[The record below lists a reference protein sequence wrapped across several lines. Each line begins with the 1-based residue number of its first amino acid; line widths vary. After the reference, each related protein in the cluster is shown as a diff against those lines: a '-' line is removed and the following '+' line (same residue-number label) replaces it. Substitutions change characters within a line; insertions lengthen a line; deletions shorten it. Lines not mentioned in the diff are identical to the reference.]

1 MNLTDPHLAY
11 SDWSDR
17 GYLRGLPHGILRDS
31 PEIAALIE
39 TPPVEDIRFRGEHL
53 TVHATTEEAYAV
65 LREEWFGL
73 GASTWVRFRSPTA
86 ARAWTHQV
94 AAYWLYDEAGAR
106 HGIGFASWGG
116 AGWAAERDL
125 TAGRWHV
132 AVGTHPTVTYRST
145 ETDDPATG
153 WQFLADVLDRAGYPA
168 ETWPLA
174 MLQARAWDLPAPDP
188 DPLVEDTETERP
200 VEEPAAEAP
209 AERQPPPA
217 DWLARLRR
225 LVAALLP
232 VLRRTR

>member
-1 MNLTDPHLAY
+1 MSLTDPHLAY

-53 TVHATTEEAYAV
+53 TVHATTEEAYAL

-73 GASTWVRFRSPTA
+73 GASTWVRFPSPAA

-106 HGIGFASWGG
+106 HGAGFASWGHT
-116 AGWAAERDL
+116 GWAAERNL

-132 AVGTHPTVTYRST
+132 AVGTHPTVTYRSA
-145 ETDDPATG
+145 EIDDPATG
-153 WQFLADVLDRAGYPA
+153 WRFLADVLDRAGYPA
-168 ETWPLA
+168 ETWPAA
-174 MLQARAWDLPAPDP
+174 MLQARAEDLPAPSEQPEP
-188 DPLVEDTETERP
+188 DTAPEP
-200 VEEPAAEAP
+200 PAQSPPAAEPAAPAP
-209 AERQPPPA
+209 KDR
-217 DWLARLRR
+217 LTRLRR
-225 LVAALLP
+225 LLRNLL
-232 VLRRTR
+232 VMFRRTR